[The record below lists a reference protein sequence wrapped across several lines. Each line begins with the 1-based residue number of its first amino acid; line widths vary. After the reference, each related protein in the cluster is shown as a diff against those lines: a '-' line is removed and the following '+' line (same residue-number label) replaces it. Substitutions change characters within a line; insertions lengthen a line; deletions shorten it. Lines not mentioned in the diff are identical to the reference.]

1 MLCGRPA
8 AAAYPNK
15 PHYTIA
21 ADKKQRENGPGRKSG
36 VLSGRVGCGRTAA
49 AGGKISARCRKKSLD
64 EMRRIE
70 YDNGSESEGV
80 KDMSEEYGNDL
91 VTVLDDEGNEHQ
103 FEVLDAIEND
113 DGRYVALLPV
123 YTDAEAEVEGDGEL
137 VILEVVTRMGRICW
151 CRSRMTIPSR
161 RLPVCSRSVWRIT
174 TRSMRKRNRRTRSAD
189 RNGDRPAV
197 HADCCLL
204 TLLHL

>member
-1 MLCGRPA
+1 MLCGRPV

-36 VLSGRVGCGRTAA
+36 VLSGRVGCGRTAV
-49 AGGKISARCRKKSLD
+49 AGGKISACCRKKSLD

-80 KDMSEEYGNDL
+80 NDMSEEYGNDL

-137 VILEVVTRMGRICW
+137 VILEVVDQDGEDLLVPIEDDDTFEEIAGVFEE
-151 CRSRMTIPSR
+151 
-161 RLPVCSRSVWRIT
+161 RLADYYEINEEEEPQNPVS
-174 TRSMRKRNRRTRSAD
+174 
-189 RNGDRPAV
+189 
-197 HADCCLL
+197 
-204 TLLHL
+204 